1 MLRDTDKRLNCVITV
16 KKVGY
21 QKDVVF
27 GYGLPSL
34 TMGGGVL
41 NHIQQDDRTP
51 YMEDQYIIESPN
63 ARNNETKN
71 KNERER
77 RTTITETERE
87 TRGNKN
93 KYRQKKDRYNTG
105 I

>member
-1 MLRDTDKRLNCVITV
+1 MTLNMLRDTDKRLNCVITV

-41 NHIQQDDRTP
+41 NHI
-51 YMEDQYIIESPN
+51 
-63 ARNNETKN
+63 
-71 KNERER
+71 
-77 RTTITETERE
+77 
-87 TRGNKN
+87 
-93 KYRQKKDRYNTG
+93 
-105 I
+105 